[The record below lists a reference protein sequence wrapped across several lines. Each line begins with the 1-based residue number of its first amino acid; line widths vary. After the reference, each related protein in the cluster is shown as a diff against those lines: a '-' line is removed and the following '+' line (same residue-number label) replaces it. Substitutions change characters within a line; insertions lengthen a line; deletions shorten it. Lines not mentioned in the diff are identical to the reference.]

1 MQKKLEWLIKKKQK
15 QTNKQTNKQ
24 TKKKHIS
31 KAGVGVEEKDKMENP
46 SAIKDLGSSGL
57 QPHIMAYLNGAL
69 GATWILTLTGKYLAN

>member
-24 TKKKHIS
+24 KKHIS

-57 QPHIMAYLNGAL
+57 QPQIMAYLNGAL